1 MISFMQPNNI
11 IPNDMHA
18 ISTENNVRLQ
28 RGAVSD
34 FLTSLAVIENPADY
48 PSYESAVQEIID
60 LMPVLQLNGMFAHL
74 RLRSPKAIAL
84 ITDLFPELKGIV
96 D

>member
-1 MISFMQPNNI
+1 MQPNNI

-18 ISTENNVRLQ
+18 IGTDNNVRLQ

-34 FLTSLAVIENPADY
+34 FLANLAVIENPVDY

-60 LMPVLQLNGMFAHL
+60 LMPVLQLNDIFTHL

>member
-1 MISFMQPNNI
+1 MQPNNL

-34 FLTSLAVIENPADY
+34 FLANLAVIENPVDY
-48 PSYESAVQEIID
+48 PTYELAVQEIID
-60 LMPVLQLNGMFAHL
+60 LMPVLQLNGIFTHL
-74 RLRSPKAIAL
+74 RLRSPKAISL
-84 ITDLFPELKGIV
+84 ITDLFPELTGIV

>member
-1 MISFMQPNNI
+1 MQPNKII

-18 ISTENNVRLQ
+18 ISTDNSVRLQ

-34 FLTSLAVIENPADY
+34 FLASLAVIENPVDY
-48 PSYESAVQEIID
+48 PSYEAAVQEI
-60 LMPVLQLNGMFAHL
+60 LELLPALQLNGVFDHL

-84 ITDLFPELKGIV
+84 ITDIYPELKGIV